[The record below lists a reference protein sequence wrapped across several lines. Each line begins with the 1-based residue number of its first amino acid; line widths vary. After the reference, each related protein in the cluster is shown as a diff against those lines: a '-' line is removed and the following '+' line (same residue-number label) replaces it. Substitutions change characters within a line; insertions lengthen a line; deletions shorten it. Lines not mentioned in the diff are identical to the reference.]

1 MCFEKFIHGDNIRIL
16 EANRS
21 KHQFCMLR
29 VWVILTFFLL
39 KKKSPPPKSYF
50 PLCQGKVLTCY
61 KFSQR
66 VLGAKRGERS
76 QVHYEVW
83 KRPKQNTDILG
94 FRFNA
99 IILEIQAEY

>member
-1 MCFEKFIHGDNIRIL
+1 
-16 EANRS
+16 
-21 KHQFCMLR
+21 MLR
-29 VWVILTFFLL
+29 VWVILIFFLL
-39 KKKSPPPKSYF
+39 KKKKKKSPPPKSYF

-66 VLGAKRGERS
+66 ILGAKSKIPSRGERS